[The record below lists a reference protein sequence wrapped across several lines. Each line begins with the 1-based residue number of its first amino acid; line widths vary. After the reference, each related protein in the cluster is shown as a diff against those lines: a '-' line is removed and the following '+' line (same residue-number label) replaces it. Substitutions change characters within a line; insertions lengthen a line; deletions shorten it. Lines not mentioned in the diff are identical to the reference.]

1 MITVG
6 KLGRICGFVGTPS
19 SLGIRVVFEFI
30 LYLKSVQYLNADCIL
45 MCGIFMFFTLWCLKN
60 CLFAMVALEG
70 REKTTMAEGG
80 RMPVVCIDQE
90 ISMEG
95 E

>member
-1 MITVG
+1 MWDFYVFHPLVLE
-6 KLGRICGFVGTPS
+6 KLPFGHGSFVRS
-19 SLGIRVVFEFI
+19 E
-30 LYLKSVQYLNADCIL
+30 
-45 MCGIFMFFTLWCLKN
+45 
-60 CLFAMVALEG
+60 
-70 REKTTMAEGG
+70 EKTTMAEGG